1 MGSCRSRWKNLG
13 ELETKWKGA
22 AETAA
27 TVDALE
33 AIRVEALGKKGEI
46 TGLMKDARHAGTRG
60 AQELRPAIEPGEGR
74 RHRPL
79 SETRKASLG
88 DAAIE
93 ARLAT
98 EKQDLTLPARPGS
111 VGRIHPIS
119 QTIDEIIAIFGEMGF
134 GVREGPDIEDDFHNF
149 EALNIPKDHP
159 ARQMQDTFYLPQKP
173 DGSQMVLRTHTSP
186 VQVRT
191 MLSEK
196 PPLRIICPGRTYRV
210 DSDMTHSPMFH
221 QVEGL
226 VIDESTHMG
235 HLKGCLQDFV
245 RAFFGIDDLK
255 LRFRPSY
262 FPFTEPSAEV
272 DIGCD
277 RSGGELKLGVGNDWL
292 EILGCGMVHPKVLK
306 NCGLD
311 SREYQGFAFGMGIE
325 RIAMLKYGI
334 PDLRTF
340 YDADLRWL
348 KHYGF
353 LPLDVPSVV
362 GGLTR

>member
-1 MGSCRSRWKNLG
+1 MQKPMENLG

-46 TGLMKDARHAGTRG
+46 TGLMKTLGTLAPEERKSFGQQLNLVKDAITA
-60 AQELRPAIEPGEGR
+60 AI
-74 RHRPL
+74 
-79 SETRKASLG
+79 ETRKASLG

-226 VIDESTHMG
+226 VIDEGTHMG
-235 HLKGCLQDFV
+235 HLKGCLQDFC

-262 FPFTEPSAEV
+262 FPLHRTLRRSRYRLRPFRRRAEARGRQRLAGDPRLRHGASEGTE
-272 DIGCD
+272 
-277 RSGGELKLGVGNDWL
+277 ELRAR
-292 EILGCGMVHPKVLK
+292 
-306 NCGLD
+306 
-311 SREYQGFAFGMGIE
+311 SREIPGLCLRHGNRAHRHAEIRDSGFAH
-325 RIAMLKYGI
+325 L
-334 PDLRTF
+334 L
-340 YDADLRWL
+340 
-348 KHYGF
+348 
-353 LPLDVPSVV
+353 
-362 GGLTR
+362 